1 MAMFTEARVQLT
13 TPLKLLSLITAKS
26 QRDTSIPEW
35 PSNNLKSFVL
45 ATLKTFTKIFL

>member
-13 TPLKLLSLITAKS
+13 TPLKLLSLLTAKS
-26 QRDTSIPEW
+26 QIDTSIPEW